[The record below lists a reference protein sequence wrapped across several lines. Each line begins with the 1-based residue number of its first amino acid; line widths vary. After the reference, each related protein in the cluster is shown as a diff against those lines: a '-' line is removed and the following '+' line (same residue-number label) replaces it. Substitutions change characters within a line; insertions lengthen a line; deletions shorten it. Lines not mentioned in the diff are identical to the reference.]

1 MLKVQGVSNAMDH
14 TRANIID
21 NLHGVTKQILRLIH
35 ISLKQNKRNH
45 VLICLNVLIVKGII
59 KQIPISVFSGS
70 IASIGNNMLQNTRKL
85 ETIGPNQSAQL

>member
-1 MLKVQGVSNAMDH
+1 VLKVQGVSNAMDY

-21 NLHGVTKQILRLIH
+21 NLHGVAKQILRLIH
-35 ISLKQNKRNH
+35 IGLKQNKRNH

-70 IASIGNNMLQNTRKL
+70 ITSIGNNMLQNTG
-85 ETIGPNQSAQL
+85 TIGPNQSAQL

>member
-21 NLHGVTKQILRLIH
+21 NLHDVTKQILRLIH

-59 KQIPISVFSGS
+59 KQIPISVFPGS

-85 ETIGPNQSAQL
+85 ETIEPNQSAQL